1 MTITRVSVNSAGD
14 RAIGSSV
21 AQSISA
27 DGRFLAFQSSA
38 SNLVPGDTN
47 NKDDIFVR
55 DLSTNTTTRVSVAG
69 AGNQG
74 NDSSALEEPRC
85 VVVRLSIDLFSG
97 IKEWRRTLRL
107 RSTIIQTFA

>member
-14 RAIGSSV
+14 RAIGISLV
-21 AQSISA
+21 PSISV
-27 DGRFLAFQSSA
+27 DGRFVAFSSDA

-47 NKDDIFVR
+47 NRSDIFVR

-85 VVVRLSIDLFSG
+85 VVVRLSIFFQGLKNGDAPYG
-97 IKEWRRTLRL
+97 CDR
-107 RSTIIQTFA
+107 Q